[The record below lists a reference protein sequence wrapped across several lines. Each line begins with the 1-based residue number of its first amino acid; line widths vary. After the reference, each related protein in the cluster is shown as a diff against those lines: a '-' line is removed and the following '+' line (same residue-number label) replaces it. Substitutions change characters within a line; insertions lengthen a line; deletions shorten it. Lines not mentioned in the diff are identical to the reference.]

1 MSNLSVV
8 RLNGVDYNLEDENV
22 RAMIAPTEASS
33 TASAAHATGT
43 YFILADTLYTATAD
57 IAIGDTIAVG
67 TNCAAVPAGISNKLG
82 NEVAD
87 LKSALGVDITT
98 LGSRYNNSFVPK
110 IDGTWSNLPHI
121 AYRQYRVDTLPNGV
135 LHGYSLLGAG
145 FGVVFKDSDG
155 TFISAVAPDNS
166 THIFTAPIPNN
177 AVIAQIPFIKTSE
190 SDFHV
195 EFHNVAN
202 VVYKYNDA
210 IKKELL
216 TENLEVVSIDQDDIS
231 FVSGYLSDI
240 SGTITSNANF
250 ITSEKIRCV
259 PNSTVTYELIGY
271 AGAVFVINVYDEY
284 NQIINCVWPQGS
296 GYLSVSG
303 TLVLPDNAYYI
314 QFSTGKTAYSI
325 SMQKYIEV
333 NNDVVIENESTC
345 LPHYTFEDGKY
356 IDYSTGAVGSYANLR
371 LSDYIEVSGG
381 DRISYSLRGIKNY
394 NACIAAYDE
403 NHNYST
409 VNSIW
414 NQAGEGGSFGQI
426 KGIYTVPNSVKYVRI
441 NTHKDVYYSSF
452 QLIHETEKSPVE
464 VIDTMRNQWKNKKWL
479 AFGTSITDLR
489 FINKETDEIV
499 GKYVPYLADLSGL
512 IVTERGK
519 AGGALVGNI
528 LTEIL
533 NTDVSDYD
541 IVTIEGF
548 VNDFAVG
555 SPIGDISDTGNTT
568 FYGCLY
574 QAVNYIQS
582 HSHAL
587 VALIG
592 DSTGREYT
600 FQHDPSLIGHTVNY
614 EYNRSKTV
622 DGVTVYQS
630 TYKDAMRKFADFAGC
645 IFIDAGVESEI
656 NMNHPEYFAD
666 HLHHNDLGGK
676 QFAQAIW
683 NRLKQLNPLVLNE

>member
-1 MSNLSVV
+1 MADKNLQGITFPGLTDRYVV
-8 RLNGVDYNLEDENV
+8 PQVDNTLTQAGRPADAKKTGDE
-22 RAMIAPTEASS
+22 ITE
-33 TASAAHATGT
+33 
-43 YFILADTLYTATAD
+43 LKAD
-57 IAIGDTIAVG
+57 
-67 TNCAAVPAGISNKLG
+67 
-82 NEVAD
+82 
-87 LKSALGVDITT
+87 LGVDITT
-98 LGSRYNNSFVPK
+98 LSSRLEMNFVPK
-110 IDGTWSNLPHI
+110 ADGTWANRTNM

-135 LHGYSLLGAG
+135 LHGYSLVGAG
-145 FGVVFKDSDG
+145 YGVVFRDSDG

-177 AVIAQIPFIKTSE
+177 AVIAQIPFIKSSE
-190 SDFHV
+190 SDFYV
-195 EFHNVAN
+195 EFRNVAN
-202 VVYKYNDA
+202 VVYKYNDT
-210 IKKELL
+210 IKKELS
-216 TENLEVVSIDQDDIS
+216 TESLEVVSIDQDDIS
-231 FVSGYLSDI
+231 FVLGYLSDVN
-240 SGTITSNANF
+240 GTITSNANY

-271 AGAVFVINVYDEY
+271 AGNVFVINVYDEY
-284 NQIINCVWPQGS
+284 NQPIDHVWPQGS
-296 GYLSVSG
+296 GSLPVSG
-303 TLVLPDNAYYI
+303 TLELPDNAYYI
-314 QFSTGKTAYSI
+314 QFSTSKTAYSI
-325 SMQKYIEV
+325 SMQKYVEI
-333 NNDVVIENESTC
+333 NNDVIIENKSTC

-356 IDYSTGAVGSYANLR
+356 IDCYTGAIGDYANLR

-394 NACIAAYDE
+394 NACIATYDE
-403 NHNYST
+403 NHNYLAIS
-409 VNSIW
+409 SIW
-414 NQAGEGGSFGQI
+414 NQEGTGGSFGQI
-426 KGIYTVPNSVKYVRI
+426 KGIYTVPNFVKYVRI

-452 QLIHETEKSPVE
+452 QLIHEVKKSPVE
-464 VIDTMRNQWKNKKWL
+464 VIDVMRNQWKNKKWL

-489 FINKETDEIV
+489 FVNKETDEVV
-499 GKYVPYLADLSGL
+499 GKYVPYLSDLSGL

-555 SPIGDISDTGNTT
+555 SPIGDIYDTGNTT

-600 FQHDPSLIGHTVNY
+600 FQHDPSLVGTTVNY
-614 EYNRSKTV
+614 EYNRPKTV

-630 TYKDAMRKFADFAGC
+630 TYKNAMKKFADFAGC
-645 IFIDAGVESEI
+645 IFIDAGAESEI